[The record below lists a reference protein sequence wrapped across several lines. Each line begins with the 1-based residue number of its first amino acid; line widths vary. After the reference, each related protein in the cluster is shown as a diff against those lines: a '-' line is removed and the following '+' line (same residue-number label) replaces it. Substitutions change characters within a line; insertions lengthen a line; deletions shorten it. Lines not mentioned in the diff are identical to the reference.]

1 MELRHLRYFVAVAEE
16 QNVSRAAIRLHI
28 SQPPLSRQ
36 IRDLENE
43 LGVGLFERGTKP
55 VRLTEAGRIFLDEAR
70 SLLQQ
75 TEDAVKTVK
84 AVAEGKR
91 GEIHIGYAPSLTVGL
106 LPRALKYFRESN
118 PDVRLELHDLS
129 TQEMLR
135 GVSDGSLHAALL
147 VQVPAQALMGLT
159 FEELQHHAVC
169 AVMHPAHP
177 LSKARRVGLEQI
189 SRERLVAFNLTDYPE
204 YQRWIA
210 ELFAPLQRTPQI
222 IEEHDS
228 LTDLITAIESGRGV
242 AILAQP
248 AKGLATPRL
257 RLRPLSPP
265 PPPLAVGIA
274 YRKKFR
280 SAATDS
286 FISATKRAK

>member
-43 LGVGLFERGTKP
+43 LGVALFERGTKP

-70 SLLQQ
+70 SLLQH

-84 AVAEGKR
+84 AVANGKR

-106 LPRALKYFRESN
+106 LPRALKYFRQSN
-118 PDVRLELHDLS
+118 PEVRLELHDLS
-129 TQEMLR
+129 TQEMLS
-135 GVSDGSLHAALL
+135 GVRDGSLHAALS
-147 VQVPAQALMGLT
+147 VQVPPKELVGLA
-159 FEELQHHAVC
+159 FEELQHHPVC
-169 AVMHPAHP
+169 AAMRPTHP
-177 LSKARRVGLEQI
+177 LAKARHVGLEQI
-189 SRERLVAFNLTDYPE
+189 SGERLVAFNLTDYPE
-204 YQRWIA
+204 YQKWIA
-210 ELFAPLQRTPQI
+210 QLFAPLQRSPKI

-228 LTDLITAIESGRGV
+228 LTNLITAIESGRGI

-248 AKGLATPRL
+248 VKGLATPRL
-257 RLRPLSPP
+257 RIRPLNPP
-265 PPPLAVGIA
+265 PPPLAVGIV
-274 YRKKFR
+274 YRKRFR

-286 FISATKRAK
+286 FIRATKRAK